1 MITHQTLV
9 VRRPAGAD
17 LSASEGCFVKL
28 SAGKLQLTS
37 AQDKAADVFGL
48 LTDPA
53 EADRPCDVALPS
65 FAGIVGVRVSSA
77 VADGDRLALDAD
89 GAVKK
94 AEETATVVA
103 VALGSGE
110 SGSLV
115 EARLVEPADV
125 KPAAIALAAGSAVK
139 VAAAKASK

>member
-17 LSASEGCFVKL
+17 LSEKEGCFVKL
-28 SAGKLQLTS
+28 SAGKLQLTGGE
-37 AQDKAADVFGL
+37 DKAADVFGL

-53 EADRPCDVALPS
+53 EENRPCDVALPG
-65 FAGIVGVRVSSA
+65 FAGIVGVRVSGA

-94 AEETATVVA
+94 AEETAVVVA
-103 VALGSGE
+103 VALGGGE
-110 SGSLV
+110 SGALV

-125 KPAAIALAAGSAVK
+125 KPAAIALAAASSVK
-139 VAAAKASK
+139 VAKTK